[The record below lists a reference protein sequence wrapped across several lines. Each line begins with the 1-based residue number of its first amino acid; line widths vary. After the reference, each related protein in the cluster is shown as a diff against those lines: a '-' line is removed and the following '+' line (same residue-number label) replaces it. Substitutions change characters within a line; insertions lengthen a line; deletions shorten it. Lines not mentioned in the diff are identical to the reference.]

1 MLSRILF
8 QQQIDLPDILTKNL
22 PTTIADLR
30 LEQFDINQ
38 QRDEL
43 YQPNDYITKLEQ
55 QFEVKTGMSWQIA
68 HYYPLRIN
76 LRY

>member
-1 MLSRILF
+1 F
-8 QQQIDLPDILTKNL
+8 QQQIDLPANILTKNL

-43 YQPNDYITKLEQ
+43 YQPSDYITKLEQ
-55 QFEVKTGMSWQIA
+55 QLEIKTGDDPEAST
-68 HYYPLRIN
+68 L
-76 LRY
+76 LSEED